1 MNSKEFVTRSGLA
14 ISTVR
19 YYEKIGLLPAPVRG
33 DNNYRSYEERH
44 LLLARFIK
52 DMSLSGFSLKDI
64 GAFLED
70 LRQKQDLTDMARAN
84 LRDRLVEIDQQIEQ
98 LGQLRAILSD
108 LLASQSELVSQLA
121 ELQDQL

>member
-1 MNSKEFVTRSGLA
+1 MNSKEFVARSGLV

-33 DNNYRSYEERH
+33 DNNYRSYEEQH

-52 DMSLSGFSLKDI
+52 DMSLSGFSLRDI
-64 GAFLED
+64 GGFLED
-70 LRQKQDLTDMARAN
+70 LRQKHDLTDVAKAN

-108 LLASQSELVSQLA
+108 LLESQSELVSQLA